1 MGIGTSRVLIA
12 VGAILAFALHLHST
26 IGSTVVH
33 WNTVG
38 WILMVVGLIGLLI
51 SLALIAISRRSAGP
65 PTSTERV
72 VERER
77 DPSVS

>member
-1 MGIGTSRVLIA
+1 MGIGTSLVLIA

-33 WNTVG
+33 WSTVG
-38 WILMVVGLIGLLI
+38 WILMVVGLLGLLI
-51 SLALIAISRRSAGP
+51 SLVLVAGSRRNAVP
-65 PTSTERV
+65 AAPTERV

-77 DPSVS
+77 DPYVS